1 MDTMKEGGPAA
12 AAVDEA
18 VDAMTATLAP
28 KADLTKR
35 AIAAIIDFA
44 IASVLSRIPFI
55 GWFAG
60 IGYILVRD
68 GLDVELI
75 NRQSVGKKLMGLKT
89 VRLDGEPMDVPG
101 SVRRN
106 WMFALGTLAGLI
118 AWIPLLGFLTVL
130 AAGVISL
137 LIGVYEVY
145 LVFTDNEGRR
155 WGDTFA
161 GTKVIFSVISAILV
175 SFILEL
181 QQGQLR
187 PSSFK

>member
-1 MDTMKEGGPAA
+1 MDTTKEGGPAA
-12 AAVDEA
+12 SSVEEA

-44 IASVLSRIPFI
+44 IASVLSRIPFV

-106 WMFALGTLAGLI
+106 WMFALGTLAGMI

-130 AAGVISL
+130 AAGLISF

-161 GTKVIFSVISAILV
+161 GTKVI
-175 SFILEL
+175 ETDE
-181 QQGQLR
+181 
-187 PSSFK
+187 